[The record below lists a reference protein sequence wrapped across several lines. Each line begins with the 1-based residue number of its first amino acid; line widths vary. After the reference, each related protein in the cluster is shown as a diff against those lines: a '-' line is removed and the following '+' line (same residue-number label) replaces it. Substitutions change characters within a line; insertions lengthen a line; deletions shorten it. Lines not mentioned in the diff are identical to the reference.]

1 MNWIQKSLN
10 GDNVYDLIVDIGSQT
25 PALNLGWKLVLTRDE
40 NENSDNEEEYYNCV
54 LYIPVDKVFHA
65 NNITFKHS
73 TYYGTVMYYK
83 YNDNEINISIDDD
96 SHSIINKK
104 HFYINAVYIY
114 NSQYQSIQTTKNKD
128 FKLDYC
134 SVLTTKMD
142 DGNLHSIIFT
152 MIGLEFCS
160 IYVSNDFKTP
170 KYIQNADERD
180 VYELGPI
187 VEVYDDALKCYNI
200 YGKCEELTVFF
211 QHLVDSKPIF
221 ASLGY
226 AKRPKIIITNITG
239 DSKLLC
245 DTVENMKT
253 IKFLSNTFEYPKIEI
268 LIDSNGIIQN
278 KYDY

>member
-25 PALNLGWKLVLTRDE
+25 PALNLGWKLVLNCDE
-40 NENSDNEEEYYNCV
+40 NEDSDNEEEYYNCA
-54 LYIPVDKVFHA
+54 LYIPVDKVIHA

-96 SHSIINKK
+96 SHSIINNE
-104 HFYINAVYIY
+104 HFYINEVYVY
-114 NSQYQSIQTTKNKD
+114 NSKYQSIKTSKNKD
-128 FKLDYC
+128 FNLYY
-134 SVLTTKMD
+134 SNVLTTKMD

-152 MIGLEFCS
+152 MRDLELNS

-170 KYIQNADERD
+170 KYIQNTDERG
-180 VYELGPI
+180 VYELGTI
-187 VEVYDDALKCYNI
+187 VEVYDDYLKCYNI

-211 QHLVDSKPIF
+211 QHLVDSKHPLI
-221 ASLGY
+221 SPGY
-226 AKRPKIIITNITG
+226 GKPPKIIITNITG

-245 DTVENMKT
+245 DTVENVT
-253 IKFLSNTFEYPKIEI
+253 TVEFLSNTFEYPKIEI